1 MTARLTPSRLHERA
15 AFACKVLSLEP
26 EEFWLQRSA
35 TGWHAYRRF
44 GAGAQAVIECQTAA
58 EMMAFLRGVSFGA
71 DPR

>member
-1 MTARLTPSRLHERA
+1 MTARITAASLHQRA

-58 EMMAFLRGVSFGA
+58 EMVAFLRGVTFGA

>member
-1 MTARLTPSRLHERA
+1 MTSRITPNSLHQRA
-15 AFACKVLSLEP
+15 AFACKVLGLEP

-44 GAGAQAVIECQTAA
+44 GAVAQAVIECQTAA
-58 EMMAFLRGVSFGA
+58 EMVAFLRGVTFGA

>member
-1 MTARLTPSRLHERA
+1 MTLRITPNSLHQRA
-15 AFACKVLSLEP
+15 EFACKVLGLEP

-58 EMMAFLRGVSFGA
+58 EMVAFLRGVTFGA

>member
-1 MTARLTPSRLHERA
+1 MTSRITPNSLHQRA
-15 AFACKVLSLEP
+15 EFACKVLGLEP

-58 EMMAFLRGVSFGA
+58 GMVAFLRGVTFGA

>member
-1 MTARLTPSRLHERA
+1 MTARITAASLHQRA
-15 AFACKVLSLEP
+15 AFACKVLGLEP
-26 EEFWLQRSA
+26 EELWLQRSA

-58 EMMAFLRGVSFGA
+58 EMVAFLRGVTFGA

>member
-1 MTARLTPSRLHERA
+1 MTSRITPNSLHARAE
-15 AFACKVLSLEP
+15 FACKVLGLEP

-58 EMMAFLRGVSFGA
+58 EMVAFLRGVTFGA

>member
-1 MTARLTPSRLHERA
+1 MTSRITPNSLHARAE
-15 AFACKVLSLEP
+15 FACKVLGLEP

-58 EMMAFLRGVSFGA
+58 EMVAFLRGVSFGA